1 VIDEPSSKP
10 LIWIGSSRKDL
21 REFPEDVQHRMGYA
35 LWIAQT
41 GGKHRDAKALS
52 GFGGAGVLE
61 VIEDYRGDTFRAV
74 YTLKYADVVFML
86 HAFQKKSKRGT
97 LGVRSIITAQA
108 TIRYLVTRL
117 RSRASSTGAQF
128 APLW

>member
-1 VIDEPSSKP
+1 MNSLYSIQVIDEPSPKP

-21 REFPEDVQHRMGYA
+21 REFPEDVRHRIGYA

-41 GGKHRDAKALS
+41 GGKHLDAKALR

-61 VIEDYRGDTFRAV
+61 IIEDYRGDTFRAV

-86 HAFQKKSKRGT
+86 HAFQKKSK
-97 LGVRSIITAQA
+97 
-108 TIRYLVTRL
+108 
-117 RSRASSTGAQF
+117 TGRETPRRDIELIKQ
-128 APLW
+128 

>member
-1 VIDEPSSKP
+1 MIDEPSPKP

-41 GGKHRDAKALS
+41 GDKHRDAKALS

-61 VIEDYRGDTFRAV
+61 IIEDYRGDTFRAV
-74 YTLKYADVVFML
+74 YTLKYADVLFML
-86 HAFQKKSKRGT
+86 HAFQKKSKTGRET
-97 LGVRSIITAQA
+97 PRRDIEL
-108 TIRYLVTRL
+108 IRQRL
-117 RSRASSTGAQF
+117 REVERIAKEMMS
-128 APLW
+128 

>member
-1 VIDEPSSKP
+1 VIDEPSPKP

-61 VIEDYRGDTFRAV
+61 LIEDYRGDTFRAV
-74 YTLKYADVVFML
+74 YTLKYAGLVYVARL
-86 HAFQKKSKRGT
+86 SKEIENGARN
-97 LGVRSIITAQA
+97 TAG
-108 TIRYLVTRL
+108 I
-117 RSRASSTGAQF
+117 SS
-128 APLW
+128 

>member
-1 VIDEPSSKP
+1 MIDEPSPKP

-41 GGKHRDAKALS
+41 GGKHRDAKVLS

-61 VIEDYRGDTFRAV
+61 IIEDYRGDTFRAV
-74 YTLKYADVVFML
+74 YTLKYADVLFSCTP
-86 HAFQKKSKRGT
+86 FKRNRKRGAKHRA
-97 LGVRSIITAQA
+97 GYRVNQA
-108 TIRYLVTRL
+108 TT
-117 RSRASSTGAQF
+117 A
-128 APLW
+128 

>member
-1 VIDEPSSKP
+1 MNSLYWVHVIDEPSPKP

-61 VIEDYRGDTFRAV
+61 VVEDYRGDTFRAV

-86 HAFQKKSKRGT
+86 HAFQKKSKTGRGT
-97 LGVRSIITAQA
+97 PRRDIELIKQ
-108 TIRYLVTRL
+108 RL
-117 RSRASSTGAQF
+117 REAERIAKEMMA
-128 APLW
+128 

>member
-1 VIDEPSSKP
+1 VIDEPAPKP

-21 REFPEDVQHRMGYA
+21 RKFPEVVQHRMGYA
-35 LWIAQT
+35 LWIAQI

-61 VIEDYRGDTFRAV
+61 IIEDYRGDTFRAV

-86 HAFQKKSKRGT
+86 HAFQKKSK
-97 LGVRSIITAQA
+97 TARA
-108 TIRYLVTRL
+108 TPRRDIELVKQRL
-117 RSRASSTGAQF
+117 HEAERIAKEMMS
-128 APLW
+128 